1 MDKLAE
7 LNHGAK
13 VVLGS
18 AIALLIVSFFHWF
31 TYGTLRREHVAW
43 HRRHRGTAGDRPH
56 RLAGDSPREDI
67 DVEIGVTPAMITAVL
82 AVLTFVFVLIRF
94 IDKPG
99 SGPVSD
105 VIDRSIWAW
114 LGLILAIVLVAGAW
128 ANMKLAGESL
138 TDMKDR
144 VAAMGKGGTG
154 GSAEAPAA
162 PSAPAETPPAPAEP
176 APPSDSGESST
187 SKDCPH
193 ESGASPGVPLD
204 VNAHG
209 SSSSTP

>member
-1 MDKLAE
+1 MDRLAE

-31 TYGTLRREHVAW
+31 TYGPFGENMWHGIGVIAGLLVIALIAW
-43 HRRHRGTAGDRPH
+43 QAV
-56 RLAGDSPREDI
+56 RLANI
-67 DVEIGVTPAMITAVL
+67 NVEIGVTPAMITAVL

-154 GSAEAPAA
+154 GGAEAPAA
-162 PSAPAETPPAPAEP
+162 PSGPGGDAA
-176 APPSDSGESST
+176 ST
-187 SKDCPH
+187 GCT
-193 ESGASPGVPLD
+193 ASAGRACYAARLGREQHLEIAARERGLSRAPLD
-204 VNAHG
+204 R
-209 SSSSTP
+209 

>member
-31 TYGTLRREHVAW
+31 TYGPFGENMWHGIGVIAGLLVIALIAW
-43 HRRHRGTAGDRPH
+43 QAI
-56 RLAGDSPREDI
+56 RLANI

-144 VAAMGKGGTG
+144 VAAM
-154 GSAEAPAA
+154 ARVAPEAA
-162 PSAPAETPPAPAEP
+162 PRLRPRRAHRRRRRLRRPSRCTPAG
-176 APPSDSGESST
+176 DSGESST
-187 SKDCPH
+187 
-193 ESGASPGVPLD
+193 
-204 VNAHG
+204 
-209 SSSSTP
+209 

>member
-1 MDKLAE
+1 MDRLAE

-31 TYGTLRREHVAW
+31 TYGPFGENMWHGIGVIAGLLVLALIAW
-43 HRRHRGTAGDRPH
+43 QAV
-56 RLAGDSPREDI
+56 RLANI
-67 DVEIGVTPAMITAVL
+67 NVEVGVTPAMITAVL

-154 GSAEAPAA
+154 GAAPAA
-162 PSAPAETPPAPAEP
+162 PTETPQAPAAPPAPAEP
-176 APPSDSGESST
+176 ATPPDSGESST
-187 SKDCPH
+187 
-193 ESGASPGVPLD
+193 
-204 VNAHG
+204 
-209 SSSSTP
+209 